1 MGQLD
6 SATLETFRED
16 GVAVLRG
23 VVDEAWRARLA
34 GAIADNNM
42 AAPGPHG
49 KNHADDDA
57 GAYFG
62 DYVNWQRF
70 PAFREVG
77 EAGHLGAVAAELMG
91 AQRVQL
97 FHEHVL
103 VKEPGNSSATPW
115 HQDLPYY
122 CLDGSQTVSIWVPLD
137 PVSKEVC
144 PHFLAGSHKGQTT
157 YVPRRFKTLAPLEG
171 DTSTYQPFPEIDEA
185 RDADRLRSF
194 DLEPGDAIA
203 FDYHTLHNAPP
214 NQTGTRR
221 RAVSLRYIGEDVRF
235 VDRPH
240 ELSPPFTDMGLS
252 LKMGDRL
259 PEDWFPTVWQRS

>member
-1 MGQLD
+1 MVDDAAIEAFARDGVVVVRGILSPSEIELLAAGVDWALAHPSERAIVASSTGDPGRFVEDFIRWPEISEIEEIAMQSAIPEAAATLLD
-6 SATLETFRED
+6 SLS
-16 GVAVLRG
+16 
-23 VVDEAWRARLA
+23 ARF
-34 GAIADNNM
+34 
-42 AAPGPHG
+42 
-49 KNHADDDA
+49 
-57 GAYFG
+57 Y
-62 DYVNWQRF
+62 
-70 PAFREVG
+70 
-77 EAGHLGAVAAELMG
+77 
-91 AQRVQL
+91 
-97 FHEHVL
+97 HEHVL

-144 PHFLAGSHKGQTT
+144 PHFLAGSHQGQAT

-185 RDADRLRSF
+185 RDVDRLRSF

-252 LKMGDRL
+252 LKMGDPL
-259 PEDWFPTVWQRS
+259 PEDWFPTVWRAN